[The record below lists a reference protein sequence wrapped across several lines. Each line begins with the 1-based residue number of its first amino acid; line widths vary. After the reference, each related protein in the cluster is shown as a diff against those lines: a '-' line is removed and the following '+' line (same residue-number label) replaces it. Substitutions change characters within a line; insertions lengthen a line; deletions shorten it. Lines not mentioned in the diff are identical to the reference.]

1 MALPTGM
8 TVGELEKSNMPPAQK
23 TALRRWWDANKD
35 SKMTQA
41 KLHVAAAGQGVRA
54 GGEALFVGGALG
66 AVHAMSPTG
75 LDVKKVPLDAVGGAL
90 AIVASIGMAHTE
102 VGSDLRNAG
111 TTALGIYA
119 FRKTHDMVREVQIKK
134 AGITPGGGAAI
145 PAGIGPA
152 ISKVAGETDFNDMSN
167 FNGSPRRSWGS
178 SIVGADAG
186 AEDPVV
192 AAARYL

>member
-1 MALPTGM
+1 M
-8 TVGELEKSNMPPAQK
+8 TIGELDKSTLPSATKSAM
-23 TALRRWWDANKD
+23 RRWWDQNKD
-35 SKMTQA
+35 SKLTQA

-66 AVHAMSPTG
+66 AAHALSPTG
-75 LDVKKVPLDAVGGAL
+75 LDVKKVPVDAVAGAL

-111 TTALGIYA
+111 TTALGVFA

-134 AGITPGGGAAI
+134 SGVTPGGGAAM
-145 PAGIGPA
+145 PKGIGPA
-152 ISKVAGETDFNDMSN
+152 ISKIAGDYDNSGAGHF
-167 FNGSPRRSWGS
+167 GSD
-178 SIVGADAG
+178 IG

-192 AAARYL
+192 RAARYL

>member
-1 MALPTGM
+1 MAMPTGM
-8 TVGELEKSNMPPAQK
+8 TVGELEKTMPPAQK

-41 KLHVAAAGQGVRA
+41 KLHVAAAGHGVRA

-66 AVHAMSPTG
+66 AVHALSPTG
-75 LDVKKVPLDAVGGAL
+75 LDVKKVPVDAIGGAL
-90 AIVASIGMAHTE
+90 ALVASIGMAHTE
-102 VGSDLRNAG
+102 VGADLRNAG

-119 FRKTHDMVREVQIKK
+119 FRKSHDMVREMQIKK

-152 ISKVAGETDFNDMSN
+152 ISKVAGETDFNDMAN
-167 FNGSPRRSWGS
+167 FNGSGRRSWGS
-178 SIVGADAG
+178 GIIGMDAG

>member
-1 MALPTGM
+1 MAMPTGM
-8 TVGELEKSNMPPAQK
+8 TVGELEKTMPPAQK

-41 KLHVAAAGQGVRA
+41 KLHVAAAGHGVRA
-54 GGEALFVGGALG
+54 GGEALVVGGALG
-66 AVHAMSPTG
+66 AVHALSPTG
-75 LDVKKVPLDAVGGAL
+75 LDVKKVPIDAVGGAL
-90 AIVASIGMAHTE
+90 ALVASIGMAHTE
-102 VGSDLRNAG
+102 VGADLRNAG
-111 TTALGIYA
+111 TTALGIFA

-167 FNGSPRRSWGS
+167 FNGPSRRWGS
-178 SIVGADAG
+178 GIIGMDAG

>member
-66 AVHAMSPTG
+66 VVHAMSPTG
-75 LDVKKVPLDAVGGAL
+75 LDVKKIPLDAVSGAL
-90 AIVASIGMAHTE
+90 ALVASIGMAHTE

-111 TTALGIYA
+111 TTALGIFA
-119 FRKTHDMVREVQIKK
+119 FRKTHDMTREIQIKK

-167 FNGSPRRSWGS
+167 FNGSPRRSWGY